1 MKIRK
6 GKRPYVELLNR
17 AKIIIK
23 AARGQRGTTRKTDW
37 PKGGQKEVN

>member
-6 GKRPYVELLNR
+6 VKRLNTELVNR

-23 AARGQRGTTRKTDW
+23 ATRGQRGTRKTDW
-37 PKGGQKEVN
+37 LKGGQGEVN